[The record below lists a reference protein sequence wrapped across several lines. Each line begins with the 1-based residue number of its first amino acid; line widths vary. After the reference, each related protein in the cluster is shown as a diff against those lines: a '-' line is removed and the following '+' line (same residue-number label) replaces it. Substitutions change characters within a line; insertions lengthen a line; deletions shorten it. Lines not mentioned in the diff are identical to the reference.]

1 MKYPPHKE
9 MTDMVDAAE
18 DSAHAAEKKE
28 HDVVVHV
35 NEQPVTLEH
44 RKDTGLAIKT
54 AAIEQGVQIEEDFI
68 LVEELKHGRTRVI
81 GDEDLVEVTPH
92 SRFTAN
98 SGDDNA

>member
-1 MKYPPHKE
+1 
-9 MTDMVDAAE
+9 MVDAAE
-18 DSAHAAEKKE
+18 NSAQVAEKKE

-44 RKDTGLAIKT
+44 RRETGLEIMT
-54 AAIEQGVQIEEDFI
+54 AAIEQGVRIEADFI
-68 LVEELKHGRTRVI
+68 LVEELQHGRTRVI
-81 GDEDLVEVTPH
+81 GDEDEVEVSHH